1 MARFRLGLPYFP
13 NWGEQK
19 KGAGEREMRGGGGGG
34 GLEGGR
40 RIGAVAGGTALIL
53 PSVTWTL
60 FGALAVPS
68 HRVIGSVAH

>member
-34 GLEGGR
+34 GGGGGWREVEG
-40 RIGAVAGGTALIL
+40 
-53 PSVTWTL
+53 
-60 FGALAVPS
+60 
-68 HRVIGSVAH
+68 